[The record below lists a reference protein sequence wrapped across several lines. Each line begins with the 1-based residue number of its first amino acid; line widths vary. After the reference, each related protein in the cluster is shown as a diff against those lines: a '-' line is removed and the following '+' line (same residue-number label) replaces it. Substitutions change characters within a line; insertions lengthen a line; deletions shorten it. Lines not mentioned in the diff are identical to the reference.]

1 MLPEVFSSQYIT
13 LDIQELRTPLNLVA
27 DALGT
32 NTSNILVPT
41 SNAFYG
47 SYAILPIKAA
57 TSLASNATTFSNT
70 SFTYNN
76 EFFGAT
82 YKISTEYPSRIDS
95 IDRLTV
101 TWRQPNNGN
110 IFVDSNFNPP
120 KDLGRNMFLLK
131 FTSVLVPEEPERPQS
146 LPDPVPWDSGN
157 DMKKYLII
165 AFAILALFII
175 VMARKK

>member
-1 MLPEVFSSQYIT
+1 MLPDVYSSQYIT

-27 DALGT
+27 DALATTGKV
-32 NTSNILVPT
+32 SVPT

-47 SYAILPIKAA
+47 SYAILPVKAA
-57 TSLASNATTFSNT
+57 TSLASNAVTFSNT

-110 IFVDSNFNPP
+110 IFADSNFDPP
-120 KDLGRNMFLLK
+120 RDLGRNMFLLK
-131 FTSVLVPEEPERPQS
+131 FTSILVPEDPERPVS
-146 LPDPVPWDSGN
+146 LPDPVPWNSGT
-157 DMKKYLII
+157 DMNKYVVI
-165 AFAILALFII
+165 AVAILALFI
-175 VMARKK
+175 VVLARKK